1 MFSRHRPVFAML
13 AAAALALAFL
23 MAGPGVATAA
33 SASRSTASAPPVP
46 DSGGP
51 PTPGTVFVA
60 NYSSGSITEYAPGSN
75 GNVTPTAT
83 ISGSSTLLESPMTL
97 ALDTAGDLFVDDQGA
112 QAIFEYAPG
121 VNGNIAPIANISGTN
136 TGLDF
141 PQGVALD
148 SAGDIF
154 AANEGAGSITE
165 YSPGS
170 NGDVAPIVTIP
181 SSQFGGNDP
190 GGVAVNSAGDLF
202 VSSGISEAVYE
213 FAPPFSNS
221 STPIAT
227 LTGSN
232 TSLANPA
239 GLSFDPSGNLYVS
252 NNDAISEY
260 AASSGFNGNITPAV
274 DFTTPRPGAT
284 GFDSA
289 GNLYVPADTDGG
301 VYVDEFAPPLTSSS
315 TPTASITGG
324 NTQLDDP
331 NGVAIAQVGPP
342 AKLAFVTQP
351 SGALAGKP
359 LATQP
364 AVAVEDANG
373 NIVPTATSQVTLSIA
388 PGTGTSGAA
397 LVCQANPV
405 AASAGV
411 ATFSGCAISKA
422 GTGYELL
429 ATDGS
434 LTPSDS
440 DAFTVTSSGPPAPG
454 TIFVVNGPDSPSI
467 TEYPKGANGN
477 ASPFD
482 TVSGSNTG
490 MNAPAAMVMNRV
502 GDLFTANQSGDS
514 VEEFAPGAIGN
525 AKPIVTIAGSN
536 TQLSSPDGIALNSTG
551 DLWVANGSS
560 TGSLVELRPVNGNM
574 SPIATITSASF
585 DSVQLS
591 NLTFDS
597 SGDLFVTALN
607 NNEVFE
613 FAAGAKGDATPIA
626 TIAGPS
632 TGLNGPNDVAVD
644 SSGHIF
650 VANAYG
656 GTITEYAKGASGNAT
671 PIATITGSNT
681 GLDRPY
687 GLDLGLGN
695 TLFVADQ
702 FAESVI
708 EFAAGA
714 NGNATPTATI
724 TGSNTGLVGP
734 SDVAIAPAGPPV
746 KLAFVTQPSASFVG
760 KALSRQPAVAV
771 EDAEGNVVPANTSKV
786 TLAIAAGTG
795 TNGASLTC
803 DANPVSASAGIA
815 AFSGCLIDQAGTDYR
830 LRATDGSLT
839 PAISGQFTIEPSPAI
854 THFDWSTNP
863 IAAPGSLKPGQQ
875 VKLTVTA
882 LNTANHPVGK
892 ALVYLSLTKPDPK
905 TEPTGD
911 VDNSSA
917 VCGTTTTVA
926 LPGYCMTS
934 TAGQV
939 QVTYTAST
947 HPELGSDA
955 VTAAVDPFGTDA
967 AADQYTYLAPPG
979 TAVASYNWSPSP
991 IAKTS
996 TLARGKAVKVT
1007 LTALSA
1013 EGNPIPGARAAV
1025 TFTPAPGGNAT
1036 LKPPAQ
1042 GCHNKVMLTAAITA
1056 GPPTLDCTTGKDG
1069 MLTFTYTSSTTATQ
1083 GSGDAVTASYPKTKN
1098 PVTTIPAPSAD
1109 SYNYRTPDHFTWSAD
1124 PIAAPGSLKPGQKV
1138 TLTVTAL
1145 NKAGR
1150 PDRKALMYLSL
1161 TTPGP
1166 GTEPKGHPDN
1176 SSAVCGTTTTI
1187 RLPAYCPA
1195 DPTGKVHVTYTTSS
1209 SAFEIGGDTL
1219 TAAADPS
1226 GTNAAPDQYT
1236 YLAPPHTAIA
1246 SYSWSPDPVAKAGT
1260 LASGRTVKVSLTAL
1274 DTDGNPIP
1282 GAPAAVTFTAAP
1294 GGNATLKPPAQGCNN
1309 NVTLTCTT
1317 GKDGLLTFTYTTST
1331 KTAQGGSDGVTTSYP
1346 KTKNP
1351 PPTIPAPITDTYTY
1365 QKKIDH
1371 FTWSKDPIAATASL
1385 KPSQQVHL
1393 TVTALGSAGHPVTR
1407 ALVYVSLVPAEIG
1420 TKIRSSDGA
1429 TASCGTMKLPAYCQA
1444 SDSGQVGITYT
1455 ASAHAQ
1461 VPGSDTLTAAID
1473 PFGSG
1478 ATSDQYTYL
1487 APPGTPVASYN
1498 WSPEPVA
1505 AAETLA
1511 KGQPITVTL
1520 TALSAGGN
1528 PVPGA
1533 PVNITLR
1540 RAPGSKATL
1549 ALPAQFCTGTKP
1561 VICHTSK
1568 DGTLT
1573 VTYTSSAS
1581 PPSEGGSDGLIA
1593 SYPTTLGK
1601 PPITPAPAIDAY
1613 SYD

>member
-1 MFSRHRPVFAML
+1 ML
-13 AAAALALAFL
+13 AGAALALAFL
-23 MAGPGVATAA
+23 AAGQGVATAA
-33 SASRSTASAPPVP
+33 PTSQSTASAPAGP
-46 DSGGP
+46 DSGSP
-51 PTPGTVFVA
+51 PAPGTVFVA
-60 NYSSGSITEYAPGSN
+60 NYSSGSITEYPPGSN
-75 GNVTPTAT
+75 GNVAPTAT

-97 ALDTAGDLFVDDQGA
+97 ALDPAGDLFVDDQGA

-121 VNGNIAPIANISGTN
+121 ADGDIAPIANISGAE

-170 NGDVAPIVTIP
+170 NGDVTPIATIT

-213 FAPPFSNS
+213 FAPPFSSS

-232 TSLANPA
+232 TSLANPS

-252 NNDAISEY
+252 NNDAITEY
-260 AASSGFNGNITPAV
+260 AASSGFNGNIAPAV

-301 VYVDEFAPPLTSSS
+301 VYVDEFAAPLTGSS

-324 NTQLDDP
+324 NTQLDVPD
-331 NGVAIAQVGPP
+331 GVAIAQVGPP

-351 SGALAGKP
+351 SGALTGEP

-373 NIVPTATSQVTLSIA
+373 NIVPTATSQVTLSIT

-397 LVCQANPV
+397 LTCQANPV

-411 ATFSGCAISKA
+411 AAFSGCAISKA
-422 GTGYELL
+422 GTGYELH

-440 DAFTVTSSGPPAPG
+440 GAFTVTSGGPPAPG

-467 TEYPKGANGN
+467 TEYAKGANGD

-482 TVSGSNTG
+482 TISGSNTA
-490 MNAPAAMVMNRV
+490 MNAPTAMTMNRV
-502 GDLFTANQSGDS
+502 GGLFIANQSGNS
-514 VEEFAPGAIGN
+514 VEEFAPGTIGN
-525 AKPIVTIAGSN
+525 AAPIVTISGSN
-536 TQLSSPDGIALNSTG
+536 TQLSSPDGIALNSAG

-560 TGSLVELRPVNGNM
+560 TGSVVELRPVNGNM
-574 SPIATITSASF
+574 SPIATITSPSF

-613 FAAGAKGDATPIA
+613 FAPGATGNATPIA
-626 TIAGPS
+626 TISGS
-632 TGLNGPNDVAVD
+632 NTGLNGPNDIAVD
-644 SSGHIF
+644 SSGDIF

-656 GTITEYAKGASGNAT
+656 GTITEYAKGGNGNAT
-671 PIATITGSNT
+671 PIATIAGSNT

-708 EFAAGA
+708 EFAGGA
-714 NGNATPTATI
+714 NGNATPIATI

-734 SDVAIAPAGPPV
+734 SDVAIAPVGPPA
-746 KLAFVTQPSASFVG
+746 KLAFVTQPSASFAG
-760 KALSRQPAVAV
+760 KAFSTQPAVAV
-771 EDAEGNVVPANTSKV
+771 EDAEGNVVSANTSKV

-795 TNGASLTC
+795 TNGASVTC
-803 DANPVSASAGIA
+803 DANPVSASAGVA
-815 AFSGCLIDQAGTDYR
+815 AFSGCLIDQAGTGYQ
-830 LRATDGSLT
+830 LRATDGGLT
-839 PAISGQFTIEPSPAI
+839 PAVSGPFTIDPSPAI
-854 THFDWSTNP
+854 THLDWRTDP
-863 IAAPGSLKPGQQ
+863 IAAPGSLKPGQK
-875 VKLTVTA
+875 VTLTVTA
-882 LNTANHPVGK
+882 LNTSNDPVGK

-917 VCGTTTTVA
+917 VCGTTTKVA

-939 QVTYTAST
+939 QVTYTTST
-947 HPELGSDA
+947 HAELSSDA
-955 VTAAVDPFGTDA
+955 LTAAVDPFGTDA
-967 AADQYTYLAPPG
+967 TADQYTYLAPRG
-979 TAVASYNWSPSP
+979 VAVASYSWSPSP

-996 TLARGKAVKVT
+996 TLAPGNAVKVT
-1007 LTALSA
+1007 LTVLGAD
-1013 EGNPIPGARAAV
+1013 GNPIPGAPGAI
-1025 TFTPAPGGNAT
+1025 TFTPVPGGNAT

-1042 GCHNKVMLTAAITA
+1042 GCTSTVTLTAAITA
-1056 GPPTLDCTTGKDG
+1056 GAPKTLDCTTGKDG
-1069 MLTFTYTSSTTATQ
+1069 TLTFTYTSSTTKTQ

-1098 PVTTIPAPSAD
+1098 PTAAIPAPSSD
-1109 SYNYRTPDHFTWSAD
+1109 SYNYREPDHFTWSAD

-1145 NKAGR
+1145 NTANH
-1150 PDRKALMYLSL
+1150 PDRNALVYLSL
-1161 TTPGP
+1161 TTPNP
-1166 GTEPKGHPDN
+1166 STEPKGHLDN

-1195 DPTGKVHVTYTTSS
+1195 DSTGKVHVTYTTSS
-1209 SAFEIGGDTL
+1209 SASEIGGDTL

-1226 GTNAAPDQYT
+1226 GTNAAPDQYI
-1236 YLAPPHTAIA
+1236 YLAPAHTAVA
-1246 SYSWSPDPVAKAGT
+1246 SYSWSPEPVAKPGT
-1260 LASGRTVKVSLTAL
+1260 LAVGRTAKVSLTAL
-1274 DTDGNPIP
+1274 DADGNPIP
-1282 GAPAAVTFTAAP
+1282 GAPAAVTFAAAP
-1294 GGNATLKPPAQGCNN
+1294 GGNATLKPPAQGCDNTAGAPK
-1309 NVTLTCTT
+1309 TLDCTT

-1331 KTAQGGSDGVTTSYP
+1331 TTIHGGSDGLTASYP
-1346 KTKNP
+1346 KAKNP
-1351 PPTIPAPITDTYTY
+1351 PPTVPAPITDTYSY

-1385 KPSQQVHL
+1385 KSSQQVHL
-1393 TVTALGSAGHPVTR
+1393 TVTALDSANHPVAR

-1420 TKIRSSDGA
+1420 TKTRSPDGA

-1444 SDSGQVGITYT
+1444 SDTGQVEITYT
-1455 ASAHAQ
+1455 ASPHAQ
-1461 VPGSDTLTAAID
+1461 VPGSDTLTAAVD
-1473 PFGSG
+1473 PFGTD
-1478 ATSDQYTYL
+1478 ANSDQYTYL
-1487 APPGTPVASYN
+1487 APPGTPIASYN

-1505 AAETLA
+1505 AAQTLA
-1511 KGQPITVTL
+1511 PGTAIAVAL
-1520 TALSAGGN
+1520 TALSAEGN
-1528 PVPGA
+1528 PIPAA
-1533 PVNITLR
+1533 PVNITLH
-1540 RAPGSKATL
+1540 RAPSSTATL
-1549 ALPAQFCTGTKP
+1549 ALPVKFCTGTKP
-1561 VICHTSK
+1561 VICQTSK

-1581 PPSEGGSDGLIA
+1581 PPPEGGSDGLTA

-1601 PPITPAPAIDAY
+1601 PSITPAPAIDAY